1 VTDNPRIDDL
11 RRRVQQDPASIA
23 FAHLADEHRRA
34 GDFQEAVRVC
44 RAGLEHHPTYILA
57 HVTLGRAL
65 MDLDQYAEARTEFE
79 YVLRAAPDNLIALK
93 GMEELQQKEGPAS
106 PQVAA
111 VARTPLKLRPDTET
125 ASPGKDAPLVA
136 SPPQAQVAPPPQ
148 AQVAPPPQAQVAP
161 PPQAQVTPPPRLPVA
176 PLPQAEVAPPP
187 QAPVAPPPFAS
198 PPTEAQVAAPPP
210 LVDPALDELHGW
222 LAALDADRGDREDAR
237 PGGSAPAAGKRNPP
251 Y

>member
-1 VTDNPRIDDL
+1 MTDNPRIDDL

-93 GMEELQQKEGPAS
+93 GMEELQQKEDPAP

-111 VARTPLKLRPDTET
+111 VARTPLKLRPDTEP
-125 ASPGKDAPLVA
+125 ASPGKDAPVVA

-148 AQVAPPPQAQVAP
+148 APVAPPQALVTPPQALVAPPPVVSP
-161 PPQAQVTPPPRLPVA
+161 PPV
-176 PLPQAEVAPPP
+176 
-187 QAPVAPPPFAS
+187 
-198 PPTEAQVAAPPP
+198 AQVAAAPPP
-210 LVDPALDELHGW
+210 VDSALDELHGW
-222 LAALDADRGDREDAR
+222 LAALDADRGDCEDSR